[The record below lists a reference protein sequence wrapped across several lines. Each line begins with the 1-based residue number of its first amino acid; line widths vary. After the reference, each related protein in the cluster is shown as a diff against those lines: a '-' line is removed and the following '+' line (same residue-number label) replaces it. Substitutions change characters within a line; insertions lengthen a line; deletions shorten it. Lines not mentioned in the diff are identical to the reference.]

1 MADDRQIAYVF
12 LDEGGNFDFSATG
25 TRYFC
30 MTGVLKYRPFSI
42 SAKLE
47 ALRYDLI
54 ESGMDIEYFHASEDR
69 QYVRDQVFELICC
82 GDQQLEAHSLV
93 VEKSQT
99 VPEFHSP
106 KEFYP
111 RVLGCLLHDM
121 LDAVSLTEVEKVIV
135 ITDQLPIQK
144 KRKAI
149 EKAVKHTL
157 TEMLPAD
164 SRYQLLHHSSK
175 SAFGLQVA
183 DYINW
188 AVFRAWERGDLRS
201 LDQVR
206 HLFTGKISMAPFPL
220 SAGQKGKKK

>member
-1 MADDRQIAYVF
+1 
-12 LDEGGNFDFSATG
+12 
-25 TRYFC
+25 
-30 MTGVLKYRPFSI
+30 
-42 SAKLE
+42 
-47 ALRYDLI
+47 
-54 ESGMDIEYFHASEDR
+54 
-69 QYVRDQVFELICC
+69 
-82 GDQQLEAHSLV
+82 
-93 VEKSQT
+93 
-99 VPEFHSP
+99 
-106 KEFYP
+106 
-111 RVLGCLLHDM
+111 M